1 MTVYHKE
8 MLSFSDK
15 ERVENMPVNPE
26 SMSSRYGLTNFP
38 VYKDFCSFFV
48 SGVVGIR
55 HFDRNKCIQP
65 LSKYVTSS
73 DEAFAV
79 LTLENNWSRWSSMAR
94 TKSWKDSEVPSAW
107 TTSIDKR
114 KSKDDQEEDES
125 GDEAETPQARRYRGW
140 TAKGILRYNQLHAD
154 VMVKRELKEFKDFEK
169 YCLEEF
175 QAEAERLG
183 KNINK
188 RKRREPD
195 RPLPMATHNL
205 WDDVNLDE
213 DTEQEG
219 VARLL
224 PAGMQGVGV

>member
-1 MTVYHKE
+1 
-8 MLSFSDK
+8 
-15 ERVENMPVNPE
+15 
-26 SMSSRYGLTNFP
+26 
-38 VYKDFCSFFV
+38 
-48 SGVVGIR
+48 
-55 HFDRNKCIQP
+55 
-65 LSKYVTSS
+65 
-73 DEAFAV
+73 
-79 LTLENNWSRWSSMAR
+79 MAR

-154 VMVKRELKEFKDFEK
+154 IMVKRELKEFKEFEK

-205 WDDVNLDE
+205 WDDVILEE
-213 DTEQEG
+213 DQDPVG

>member
-1 MTVYHKE
+1 
-8 MLSFSDK
+8 
-15 ERVENMPVNPE
+15 
-26 SMSSRYGLTNFP
+26 
-38 VYKDFCSFFV
+38 
-48 SGVVGIR
+48 
-55 HFDRNKCIQP
+55 
-65 LSKYVTSS
+65 
-73 DEAFAV
+73 
-79 LTLENNWSRWSSMAR
+79 
-94 TKSWKDSEVPSAW
+94 
-107 TTSIDKR
+107 
-114 KSKDDQEEDES
+114 
-125 GDEAETPQARRYRGW
+125 
-140 TAKGILRYNQLHAD
+140 
-154 VMVKRELKEFKDFEK
+154 MVKRELKEFKDFEK

-205 WDDVNLDE
+205 WDDVNLDV